1 MKKEEAATNGGESEK
16 CKNENEHYV
25 TSTKWGK
32 CEERVFDSSEVTYGY
47 LSCFFLR
54 KQLAPLNSDT
64 AFFFFLL
71 STLLWKKL
79 GN

>member
-47 LSCFFLR
+47 LSCFSI
-54 KQLAPLNSDT
+54 NV
-64 AFFFFLL
+64 FFL
-71 STLLWKKL
+71 
-79 GN
+79 GNNWHH